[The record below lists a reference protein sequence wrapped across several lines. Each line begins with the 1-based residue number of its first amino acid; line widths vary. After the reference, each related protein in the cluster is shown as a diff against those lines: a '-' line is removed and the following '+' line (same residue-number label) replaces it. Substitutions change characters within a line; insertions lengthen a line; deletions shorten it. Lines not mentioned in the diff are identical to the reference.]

1 MKSIYLCGVRI
12 DNITMKAAVKTAL
25 SQTGEVNVVFTP
37 NALILEKCK
46 RDARLSSL
54 LSHATLSLPD
64 GAGVLMA
71 ARRKGTPLCERVA
84 GIDFAR
90 ALLCEAAKRGLRV
103 FLLGGKEGVAALAAE
118 RLCKEIP
125 TLRIVGT
132 HWGYF
137 DRAGEE
143 NRRLLSMIRE
153 TRADILFVCMGF
165 PVQEEWVVENLSALS
180 HLRTVACLGGSLDV
194 FAGQVK
200 RAPRVLSSM
209 GLEWAWRMAL
219 EPKRLCDL
227 HYLARFALRSLN
239 GAESI

>member
-90 ALLCEAAKRGLRV
+90 TLLCEAAK
-103 FLLGGKEGVAALAAE
+103 F
-118 RLCKEIP
+118 
-125 TLRIVGT
+125 
-132 HWGYF
+132 
-137 DRAGEE
+137 
-143 NRRLLSMIRE
+143 
-153 TRADILFVCMGF
+153 
-165 PVQEEWVVENLSALS
+165 
-180 HLRTVACLGGSLDV
+180 
-194 FAGQVK
+194 FAGDFDSV
-200 RAPRVLSSM
+200 
-209 GLEWAWRMAL
+209 
-219 EPKRLCDL
+219 
-227 HYLARFALRSLN
+227 RFWKN
-239 GAESI
+239 KNETIK